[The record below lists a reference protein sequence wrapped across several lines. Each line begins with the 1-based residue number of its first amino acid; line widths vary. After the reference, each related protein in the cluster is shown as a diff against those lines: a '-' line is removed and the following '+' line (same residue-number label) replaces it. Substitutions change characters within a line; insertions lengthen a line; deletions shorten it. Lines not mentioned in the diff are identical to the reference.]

1 MESNTKPEIESEIK
15 VSNEKGRG
23 NFKVPIITYACVI
36 NVQFAEGAE
45 GGQHKKLIQ
54 VRINDLS

>member
-23 NFKVPIITYACVI
+23 KKS
-36 NVQFAEGAE
+36 EKE
-45 GGQHKKLIQ
+45 LHKYH
-54 VRINDLS
+54 

>member
-23 NFKVPIITYACVI
+23 NKS
-36 NVQFAEGAE
+36 EKGL
-45 GGQHKKLIQ
+45 HKYQMLKSI
-54 VRINDLS
+54 RKNKHRKA